1 MRSQKDM
8 LLCSVLF
15 ILIIFPTVSFTIMFP
30 VNYAEAGSD
39 KKKKLGVTDIE
50 ELGER
55 IDGIELA
62 SGIVKFGNIITCAAF
77 IVCIGTNDDDII
89 YSGAMDRVFSKDG
102 NDIVYGG
109 LSNQIYGGKDDDL
122 LIAGAGKVYV
132 DGGPG
137 NDILMAG
144 LGNALLTGGDGND
157 KLFAGP
163 ATSVMYGGKGANN
176 FDCPLSALGLA
187 RSVVMDYNP
196 SNGDTLS
203 GPCKIINT
211 VGNSDSSNTF
221 DILPNT
227 GDTEGQSNPIIPG
240 IVG

>member
-1 MRSQKDM
+1 LFSKKIVAN
-8 LLCSVLF
+8 SLF
-15 ILIIFPTVSFTIMFP
+15 ILLILTPTMAFIAISSSET
-30 VNYAEAGSD
+30 AEAGSD
-39 KKKKLGVTDIE
+39 KKNKLGVTDIE

-55 IDGIELA
+55 IDGIEIS

-77 IVCIGTNDDDII
+77 IVCNGTNNDDII
-89 YSGAMDRVFSKDG
+89 YSGALDRTFAKDG

-137 NDILMAG
+137 ADILMAG
-144 LGNALLTGGDGND
+144 LGNALLAGGNGND

-211 VGNSDSSNTF
+211 IGNSNSGNSF
-221 DILPNT
+221 DVLPDT
-227 GDTEGQSNPIIPG
+227 GDSEGGSNPIIPG
-240 IVG
+240 AMG

>member
-1 MRSQKDM
+1 MRSKRY
-8 LLCSVLF
+8 LLYTPLI
-15 ILIIFPTVSFTIMFP
+15 ILIIFPTFIFTMVIP
-30 VNYAEAGSD
+30 VDNAEAGSS
-39 KKKKLGVTDIE
+39 KKKKLGVTDID

-77 IVCIGTNDDDII
+77 IVCTGTNNDDII

-137 NDILMAG
+137 DDILMAG
-144 LGNALLTGGDGND
+144 LGNALLAGGNGND

-211 VGNSDSSNTF
+211 IGNGDSSNAF
-221 DILPNT
+221 NVLPNT
-227 GDTEGQSNPIIPG
+227 GDTEGASNPIIPG
-240 IVG
+240 LVG